1 MQLYLS
7 VQHSGLAL
15 YQWRVRVNSFNWSR
29 IRKFQFQKKKFTI
42 RFKLDTDDQVR
53 HAHHQNH
60 HRHPPPLNHLNP
72 PHPTRPEPPPSLSC
86 CASLAVAT

>member
-7 VQHSGLAL
+7 IQHSGLAL

-53 HAHHQNH
+53 HLLVLVW
-60 HRHPPPLNHLNP
+60 RPPLPIPLP
-72 PHPTRPEPPPSLSC
+72 IPTRLPSAPRISPRQQPLHY
-86 CASLAVAT
+86 